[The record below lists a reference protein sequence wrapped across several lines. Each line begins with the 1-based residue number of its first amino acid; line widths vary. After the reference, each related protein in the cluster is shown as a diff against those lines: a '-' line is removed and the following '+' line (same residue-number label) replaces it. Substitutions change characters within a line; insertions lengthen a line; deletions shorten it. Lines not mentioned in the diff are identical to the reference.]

1 MSLAYAFR
9 RKAIDPLHSG
19 EALKDY
25 VTPTKIDLDYVPG
38 LTQMGYFYELLTNE
52 FGQRWLNGGTLSAR
66 LLAPLYNGE
75 EVSVDG
81 QVVAEGVTGEVE
93 LEVWIEKTDGTRVT
107 VATARCPAP

>member
-1 MSLAYAFR
+1 MSLQHAFS

-52 FGQRWLNGGTLSAR
+52 FGMRWMNGGTLTTK

-75 EVSVDG
+75 QVLVDG
-81 QVVAEGVTGEVE
+81 RVVAEGEAGEVE
-93 LEVWIEKTDGTRVT
+93 LEVWIEKSDGTRVT
-107 VATARCPAP
+107 VATARCPGA